1 MASSSLAP
9 PPPPPPAQ
17 QAQQAQQPGALT
29 PGAAAG
35 VSLGVLAASNIYAMD
50 QIKQGL
56 AESGSCYTADFQT
69 NGKGQ
74 HGRVWESSK
83 GQNLLCSYI
92 LELNTLDALKN
103 WTPTDQIGFSAAIA
117 LGARAFFA
125 AFAGS
130 ETKIKKPNDIY
141 FSDRKAGGIL
151 IENLVRGKE
160 WTWTVIGI
168 GMNINQNSFSSAAV
182 NSVSSNP
189 ISLQEITNKSWDV
202 KQMQKHLSE
211 ALNNAIQDWLIKG
224 DEKTVEA
231 LDAFCIE
238 IN

>member
-1 MASSSLAP
+1 MSPATPNILLGAP
-9 PPPPPPAQ
+9 
-17 QAQQAQQPGALT
+17 LIKLST
-29 PGAAAG
+29 ID
-35 VSLGVLAASNIYAMD
+35 STNIYAMA
-50 QIKQGL
+50 QIKEGL
-56 AESGSCYTADFQT
+56 AKSGSCYTADFQT

-92 LELNTLDALKN
+92 LELKTLDALKN

-130 ETKIKKPNDIY
+130 KTKIKKPNDIY
-141 FSDRKAGGIL
+141 FNDRKAGGIL
-151 IENLVRGKE
+151 IENLVRGQE
-160 WTWTVIGI
+160 WTWAVIGI
-168 GMNINQNSFSSAAV
+168 GMNINQTAFSSAAV

-189 ISLQEITNKSWDV
+189 ISLQEITNQSWDI
-202 KQMQKHLSE
+202 QKLQAHLNE

-224 DEKTVEA
+224 DGKTMEA
-231 LDAFCIE
+231 LDALCIE

>member
-1 MASSSLAP
+1 MA
-9 PPPPPPAQ
+9 
-17 QAQQAQQPGALT
+17 
-29 PGAAAG
+29 
-35 VSLGVLAASNIYAMD
+35 
-50 QIKQGL
+50 QIKAGL
-56 AESGSCYTADFQT
+56 AKSGSCYTADFQT

-92 LELNTLDALKN
+92 LELNTLDALKK
-103 WTPTDQIGFSAAIA
+103 WTPADQIGFSAAIA

-151 IENLVRGKE
+151 IENLVRGQE
-160 WTWTVIGI
+160 WTWAVIGI
-168 GMNINQNSFSSAAV
+168 GMNINQTEFSPEAL

-189 ISLQEITNKSWDV
+189 ISLQEITNQSWDV
-202 KQMQKHLSE
+202 KKMQQHLSE
-211 ALNNAIQDWLIKG
+211 ALNDAIHDWLQFG
-224 DEKTVEA
+224 EEATLKTLEQHIIE
-231 LDAFCIE
+231 LDQL
-238 IN
+238 

>member
-1 MASSSLAP
+1 MSPATPNILLGAP
-9 PPPPPPAQ
+9 
-17 QAQQAQQPGALT
+17 LIELST
-29 PGAAAG
+29 ID
-35 VSLGVLAASNIYAMD
+35 STNIYAMA
-50 QIKQGL
+50 QIKAGL
-56 AESGSCYTADFQT
+56 AKSGSCYTADFQT
-69 NGKGQ
+69 NGRGQ

-103 WTPTDQIGFSAAIA
+103 WTPADQIGFSAAIA
-117 LGARAFFA
+117 LGVRAFFA

-151 IENLVRGKE
+151 IENLVRGQE

-168 GMNINQNSFSSAAV
+168 GMNINQTEFSPEAL

-189 ISLQEITNKSWDV
+189 ISLQEITNQSWDI
-202 KQMQKHLSE
+202 KKMQQHLSD
-211 ALNNAIQDWLIKG
+211 ALNNAIHDWLQFG
-224 DEKTVEA
+224 EEATLKTLEQHIIE
-231 LDAFCIE
+231 LDQL
-238 IN
+238 

>member
-1 MASSSLAP
+1 LSPATPNILLGAP
-9 PPPPPPAQ
+9 
-17 QAQQAQQPGALT
+17 LIELST
-29 PGAAAG
+29 ID
-35 VSLGVLAASNIYAMD
+35 STNIYAMG
-50 QIKQGL
+50 QIKEGL
-56 AESGSCYTADFQT
+56 AKSGSCYTADFQT
-69 NGKGQ
+69 HGKGQ

-92 LELNTLDALKN
+92 LELKTLDTLKN

-125 AFAGS
+125 AFAG
-130 ETKIKKPNDIY
+130 EATKIKKPNDIY
-141 FSDRKAGGIL
+141 FRDRKAGGIL

-160 WTWTVIGI
+160 WTWAVIGI
-168 GMNINQNSFSSAAV
+168 GMNMNQSSFSSAAV

-189 ISLQEITNKSWDV
+189 ISLQEITNKSWNV
-202 KQMQKHLSE
+202 KQMQQHLSD
-211 ALNNAIQDWLIKG
+211 ALNIAIQDWLIKG

-231 LDAFCIE
+231 LNALCIE

>member
-1 MASSSLAP
+1 MSPATPNILLGAP
-9 PPPPPPAQ
+9 
-17 QAQQAQQPGALT
+17 LIELST
-29 PGAAAG
+29 ID
-35 VSLGVLAASNIYAMD
+35 STNIYAMA
-50 QIKQGL
+50 QIKAGL
-56 AESGSCYTADFQT
+56 AKSGSCYTADFQT

-92 LELNTLDALKN
+92 LELNTLDALKK
-103 WTPTDQIGFSAAIA
+103 WTPADQTGFSAAIA

-151 IENLVRGKE
+151 IENLVRGQE

-168 GMNINQNSFSSAAV
+168 GMNINQSAFSSAAV
-182 NSVSSNP
+182 NRVSSNP

-202 KQMQKHLSE
+202 KQMQQHLSE
-211 ALNNAIQDWLIKG
+211 ALNIAIQDWMMEG
-224 DEKTVEA
+224 DEKTIQAFDA
-231 LDAFCIE
+231 LCIE
-238 IN
+238 IK

>member
-1 MASSSLAP
+1 MSPATPNILLGAP
-9 PPPPPPAQ
+9 
-17 QAQQAQQPGALT
+17 LIELST
-29 PGAAAG
+29 ID
-35 VSLGVLAASNIYAMD
+35 STNIYAMA
-50 QIKQGL
+50 QIKAGL
-56 AESGSCYTADFQT
+56 AKSGSCYTADFQT

-74 HGRVWESSK
+74 HGRVWESTK

-103 WTPTDQIGFSAAIA
+103 WTPADQIGFSAAIA

-151 IENLVRGKE
+151 IENLVRGQE
-160 WTWTVIGI
+160 WTWAVIGI
-168 GMNINQNSFSSAAV
+168 GMNINQTEFSPAAL

-189 ISLQEITNKSWDV
+189 ISLQEITNQSWDI
-202 KQMQKHLSE
+202 KKMQQHLSE
-211 ALNNAIQDWLIKG
+211 ALNDAIHDWLQFG
-224 DEKTVEA
+224 EEATLKTLEQHIIE
-231 LDAFCIE
+231 LDQL
-238 IN
+238 

>member
-1 MASSSLAP
+1 LSPATPNILLGAP
-9 PPPPPPAQ
+9 
-17 QAQQAQQPGALT
+17 LIELST
-29 PGAAAG
+29 ID
-35 VSLGVLAASNIYAMD
+35 STNIYAMA
-50 QIKQGL
+50 QIKAGL
-56 AESGSCYTADFQT
+56 AKSGSCYTADFQT

-74 HGRVWESSK
+74 HGRVWESNK

-103 WTPTDQIGFSAAIA
+103 WIPTDQIGFSAAIA

-151 IENLVRGKE
+151 IENLVRGQE
-160 WTWTVIGI
+160 WTWAVIGI
-168 GMNINQNSFSSAAV
+168 GMNINQTEFSPEAL

-189 ISLQEITNKSWDV
+189 ISLQEITNQSWDI
-202 KQMQKHLSE
+202 KKMQQHLSD
-211 ALNNAIQDWLIKG
+211 ALNDAIHDWLQFG
-224 DEKTVEA
+224 EEATLKTLEQHIIE
-231 LDAFCIE
+231 LDQL
-238 IN
+238 

>member
-1 MASSSLAP
+1 
-9 PPPPPPAQ
+9 
-17 QAQQAQQPGALT
+17 
-29 PGAAAG
+29 
-35 VSLGVLAASNIYAMD
+35 MD

-56 AESGSCYTADFQT
+56 AKSGSCYTADFQT

-83 GQNLLCSYI
+83 GQNILCSYI

-103 WTPTDQIGFSAAIA
+103 WIPTDQIGFSAAIA
-117 LGARAFFA
+117 IGARAFFA
-125 AFAGS
+125 GFAGS

-160 WTWTVIGI
+160 WTWAVIGI
-168 GMNINQNSFSSAAV
+168 GMNINQTAFSSAAV

-202 KQMQKHLSE
+202 KKMQGHLSE
-211 ALNNAIQDWLIKG
+211 ALNMAIQDWLQLG
-224 DEKTVEA
+224 EA
-231 LDAFCIE
+231 ATLNQLEQYIIELDKK
-238 IN
+238 

>member
-1 MASSSLAP
+1 LSPATPNILLGAP
-9 PPPPPPAQ
+9 
-17 QAQQAQQPGALT
+17 LIELST
-29 PGAAAG
+29 ID
-35 VSLGVLAASNIYAMD
+35 STNIYAMV
-50 QIKQGL
+50 QIKAGL
-56 AESGSCYTADFQT
+56 AKSGSCYTADFQT

-74 HGRVWESSK
+74 HGRVWESTK

-103 WTPTDQIGFSAAIA
+103 WTPADQIGFSAAIA

-151 IENLVRGKE
+151 IENLVRGQE
-160 WTWTVIGI
+160 WTWAVIGI
-168 GMNINQNSFSSAAV
+168 GMNINQTEFSPAAL

-189 ISLQEITNKSWDV
+189 ISLQEITNQSWDI
-202 KQMQKHLSE
+202 KKMQQHLSE
-211 ALNNAIQDWLIKG
+211 ALNNAIHDWLQFG
-224 DEKTVEA
+224 EEATLKTLEQHIIE
-231 LDAFCIE
+231 LDQL
-238 IN
+238 

>member
-1 MASSSLAP
+1 MSPATPNILLGAP
-9 PPPPPPAQ
+9 
-17 QAQQAQQPGALT
+17 LIELST
-29 PGAAAG
+29 IE
-35 VSLGVLAASNIYAMD
+35 STNIYAME
-50 QIKQGL
+50 QIKEGL
-56 AESGSCYTADFQT
+56 AKSGSCYTADFQT

-151 IENLVRGKE
+151 VENLVRGKE

-168 GMNINQNSFSSAAV
+168 GMNINQSSFSSAAV

-189 ISLQEITNKSWDV
+189 ISLQEITNKIWDL
-202 KQMQKHLSE
+202 KQMQQHLSE
-211 ALNNAIQDWLIKG
+211 ALTNAIQNWLQLG
-224 DEKTVEA
+224 EA
-231 LDAFCIE
+231 ATLNQLEQYVIELDKK
-238 IN
+238 

>member
-1 MASSSLAP
+1 LSPATPNILLGAP
-9 PPPPPPAQ
+9 
-17 QAQQAQQPGALT
+17 LIELST
-29 PGAAAG
+29 ID
-35 VSLGVLAASNIYAMD
+35 STNIYAMA
-50 QIKQGL
+50 QIKAGL
-56 AESGSCYTADFQT
+56 AKSGSCYTADFQT

-74 HGRVWESSK
+74 HGRVWESTK

-103 WTPTDQIGFSAAIA
+103 WTPADQIGFSAAIA

-151 IENLVRGKE
+151 IENLVRGQE

-168 GMNINQNSFSSAAV
+168 GMNINQTEFSPAAL

-189 ISLQEITNKSWDV
+189 ISLQEITNQSWDI
-202 KQMQKHLSE
+202 KKMQEHLSD
-211 ALNNAIQDWLIKG
+211 ALNDAIHDWLQFG
-224 DEKTVEA
+224 EEATLKTLEQHIIE
-231 LDAFCIE
+231 LDQL
-238 IN
+238 

>member
-1 MASSSLAP
+1 MSPATPNILLGAP
-9 PPPPPPAQ
+9 FIE
-17 QAQQAQQPGALT
+17 LST
-29 PGAAAG
+29 ID
-35 VSLGVLAASNIYAMD
+35 STNIYAMD
-50 QIKQGL
+50 QIKLGL
-56 AESGSCYTADFQT
+56 AKSGSCYTADFQT

-168 GMNINQNSFSSAAV
+168 GMNINQSSFSSAAV
-182 NSVSSNP
+182 NRVSSNP
-189 ISLQEITNKSWDV
+189 ISLQEITNKIWDL
-202 KQMQKHLSE
+202 KQMQQHLSE
-211 ALNNAIQDWLIKG
+211 ALSNAIQNWLQL
-224 DEKTVEA
+224 VEA
-231 LDAFCIE
+231 ATLNQLEQYVIELDKK
-238 IN
+238 

>member
-1 MASSSLAP
+1 MS
-9 PPPPPPAQ
+9 PAT
-17 QAQQAQQPGALT
+17 PNILLGTPLIELT
-29 PGAAAG
+29 TID
-35 VSLGVLAASNIYAMD
+35 STNIYAMA
-50 QIKQGL
+50 QIKEGL
-56 AESGSCYTADFQT
+56 AKSGSCYTADFQT

-74 HGRVWESSK
+74 HGRTWESSK

-92 LELNTLDALKN
+92 LELKTLDALKN

-141 FSDRKAGGIL
+141 FRDRKAGGIL
-151 IENLVRGKE
+151 IENLVRGQD

-189 ISLQEITNKSWDV
+189 ISLQEITNKSWDL
-202 KQMQKHLSE
+202 KKMQQHLSD
-211 ALNNAIQDWLIKG
+211 ALNMAIQDWMIKG

-231 LDAFCIE
+231 LDGLCIE
-238 IN
+238 IK

>member
-1 MASSSLAP
+1 MLPATPNILLGAP
-9 PPPPPPAQ
+9 
-17 QAQQAQQPGALT
+17 LIELST
-29 PGAAAG
+29 IE
-35 VSLGVLAASNIYAMD
+35 STNIYAME
-50 QIKQGL
+50 QIKEGL
-56 AESGSCYTADFQT
+56 AKSGSCYTADFQT

-168 GMNINQNSFSSAAV
+168 GMNINQSSFSSAAV

-189 ISLQEITNKSWDV
+189 ISLQEITNKIWDL
-202 KQMQKHLSE
+202 KQMQQHLSE
-211 ALNNAIQDWLIKG
+211 ALTNAIQNWLQLG
-224 DEKTVEA
+224 EA
-231 LDAFCIE
+231 ATLNQLEQFIIELDKK
-238 IN
+238 

>member
-1 MASSSLAP
+1 MA
-9 PPPPPPAQ
+9 
-17 QAQQAQQPGALT
+17 
-29 PGAAAG
+29 
-35 VSLGVLAASNIYAMD
+35 
-50 QIKQGL
+50 QIKAGL
-56 AESGSCYTADFQT
+56 AKSGSCYTADFQT

-74 HGRVWESSK
+74 HGRVWESTK

-103 WTPTDQIGFSAAIA
+103 WTPADQIGFSAAIA

-151 IENLVRGKE
+151 IENIVRGQE
-160 WTWTVIGI
+160 WTWAVIGI
-168 GMNINQNSFSSAAV
+168 GMNINQTEFSPEAL

-189 ISLQEITNKSWDV
+189 ISLQEITNQSWDL
-202 KQMQKHLSE
+202 KKMQQHLSE
-211 ALNNAIQDWLIKG
+211 ALNNAIHDWLQFG
-224 DEKTVEA
+224 EEATLKTLEQHIIE
-231 LDAFCIE
+231 LDQL
-238 IN
+238 

>member
-1 MASSSLAP
+1 LSPATPNILLGAP
-9 PPPPPPAQ
+9 
-17 QAQQAQQPGALT
+17 LIELST
-29 PGAAAG
+29 ID
-35 VSLGVLAASNIYAMD
+35 STNIYAMA
-50 QIKQGL
+50 QIKAGL
-56 AESGSCYTADFQT
+56 AKSGSCYTADFQT

-74 HGRVWESSK
+74 HGRVWESNK

-151 IENLVRGKE
+151 IENLVRGQE

-168 GMNINQNSFSSAAV
+168 GMNINQTEFSPGAL

-189 ISLQEITNKSWDV
+189 ISLQEITNQSWDV
-202 KQMQKHLSE
+202 KKIQQHLSE
-211 ALNNAIQDWLIKG
+211 ALNSAIQDWLQFG
-224 DEKTVEA
+224 EEATLKTLEQHIIE
-231 LDAFCIE
+231 LDQL
-238 IN
+238 

>member
-1 MASSSLAP
+1 LSPATPNILLGAP
-9 PPPPPPAQ
+9 
-17 QAQQAQQPGALT
+17 LIELST
-29 PGAAAG
+29 ID
-35 VSLGVLAASNIYAMD
+35 STNIYAMA
-50 QIKQGL
+50 QIKAGL
-56 AESGSCYTADFQT
+56 AKSGSCYTADFQT

-103 WTPTDQIGFSAAIA
+103 WTPADQIGFSAAIA
-117 LGARAFFA
+117 LGVRAFFA

-151 IENLVRGKE
+151 IENLVRGQE
-160 WTWTVIGI
+160 WTWAVIGI
-168 GMNINQNSFSSAAV
+168 GMNINQTEFSPEAL

-189 ISLQEITNKSWDV
+189 ISLQEITNQSWDI
-202 KQMQKHLSE
+202 KKMQEHLSD
-211 ALNNAIQDWLIKG
+211 ALNDAIHDWLQFG
-224 DEKTVEA
+224 EEATLKTLEQHIIE
-231 LDAFCIE
+231 LDQL
-238 IN
+238 

>member
-1 MASSSLAP
+1 MA
-9 PPPPPPAQ
+9 
-17 QAQQAQQPGALT
+17 
-29 PGAAAG
+29 
-35 VSLGVLAASNIYAMD
+35 
-50 QIKQGL
+50 QIKAGL
-56 AESGSCYTADFQT
+56 AKSGSCYTADFQT

-103 WTPTDQIGFSAAIA
+103 WTPADQIGFSAAIA

-151 IENLVRGKE
+151 IENLVRGQE

-168 GMNINQNSFSSAAV
+168 GMNINQTEFSPAAL

-189 ISLQEITNKSWDV
+189 ISLQEITNQSWDI
-202 KQMQKHLSE
+202 KKMQEHLSE
-211 ALNNAIQDWLIKG
+211 ALNDAIHDWLQFG
-224 DEKTVEA
+224 EEATLKTLEQHIIE
-231 LDAFCIE
+231 LDQL
-238 IN
+238 